1 MTPDLSLSPA
11 IVYGAVLFAA
21 LLHATWNALVKSGGD
36 KLVIQALVIFFHL
49 PPALL
54 LLPFVPFP
62 TPLAWLCIAASVAIH
77 TVYYAALVGAY
88 RVGDLSQVYPIAR
101 GSAPLLVALGAFL
114 VIGETLAT
122 VETLGL
128 LLLSAG
134 LISLAWRRAAPGAP
148 RFDARASPVLLAL
161 VTGLMIGGYSLVDG
175 IGGRA
180 AESALSYIAW
190 LFVLEPLPIT
200 LFALQ
205 RRGWRLDRLP
215 APPEPRAVRRAD
227 LGTGLR
233 HRDLGHDGGAAGPC
247 DRAARD
253 LGGAGGSDRRPV
265 PGRALRSHPP
275 RRRSP
280 GRLRGGL
287 AAARRVTPAPTS
299 RQGQQAPQAGGVC
312 LNVGAVLS

>member
-1 MTPDLSLSPA
+1 MTTDPSLSPY

-36 KLVIQALVIFFHL
+36 KLVIQALVIFFHM

-62 TPLAWLCIAASVAIH
+62 TPIAWLCIAASVVIH
-77 TVYYAALVGAY
+77 TIYYAALVGAY

-114 VIGETLAT
+114 FIGETLAFG
-122 VETLGL
+122 ETLGL

-134 LISLAWRRAAPGAP
+134 LISLAWRRRAAGAP
-148 RFDARASPVLLAL
+148 RFEPQASPVLLAL
-161 VTGLMIGGYSLVDG
+161 LTGLMIGGFSLVDG

-190 LFVLEPLPIT
+190 LFVLEPLPIA

-205 RRGWRLDRLP
+205 RRGWRMAAFRPYLNRGLFGGLISALAYAIVIWAMTA
-215 APPEPRAVRRAD
+215 APLAHVI
-227 LGTGLR
+227 
-233 HRDLGHDGGAAGPC
+233 
-247 DRAARD
+247 
-253 LGGAGGSDRRPV
+253 
-265 PGRALRSHPP
+265 ALRETSVVLAALIGVLFLGERFGPV
-275 RRRSP
+275 R
-280 GRLRGGL
+280 L
-287 AAARRVTPAPTS
+287 AAALLVA
-299 RQGQQAPQAGGVC
+299 C
-312 LNVGAVLS
+312 GAVLLRLGG